1 MFFRKRAFAAVLLVL
16 GAVVVVSTASASR
29 GGGGG
34 GGAPTT
40 PTNLRITS
48 ANEYTVSLA
57 WDASRG
63 SGTWWYCVQRPPAG
77 CIRVDPPQTTIT
89 LTRLMPDTT
98 FTWVIYAINS
108 RGQRSG
114 NSNSVTYTTPPDT
127 AAPAPP
133 PQLSLT
139 YLRPTRIGV
148 SWTASTDNTS
158 QVWYTLYHNGEPH
171 IWDVIGLRSY
181 TLFNLEQ
188 GTTHEFKVVARDRY
202 FNLAE
207 SNVISVTTPT
217 STDTTPPTAPTNLTG
232 QLIENEAW
240 INWTQSTDDTD
251 PPSDIL
257 YDTYVDGQRTSDGI
271 LGGTSTVA
279 YCQTFGLSTFTVRA
293 VDSSGNV
300 SEPSNGLT
308 FNCPF

>member
-1 MFFRKRAFAAVLLVL
+1 MRFRRHVLAAVLIVL
-16 GAVVVVSTASASR
+16 AAAVVVGTASARPS
-29 GGGGG
+29 
-34 GGAPTT
+34 P
-40 PTNLRITS
+40 PTNLRITATTDTS
-48 ANEYTVSLA
+48 LSLA
-57 WDASRG
+57 WDASRNS
-63 SGTWWYCVQRPPAG
+63 SGNWWYCVSRDQQG
-77 CIRVDPPQTTIT
+77 CIRVNPPQTTIT
-89 LTRLMPDTT
+89 LTRLLPDTT
-98 FTWVIYAINS
+98 FNYSVYAIDH
-108 RGQRSG
+108 RGNRSAF
-114 NSNSVTYTTPPDT
+114 SNTVTYRTPPDT
-127 AAPAPP
+127 TAPAPP

-158 QVWYTLYHNGEPH
+158 QVWHTLYVNGEPQ
-171 IWDVIGLRSY
+171 IWDAIGLRSY

-188 GTTHEFKVVARDRY
+188 GTTHEFQVVARDRY
-202 FNLAE
+202 FNLAP

-257 YDTYVDGQRTSDGI
+257 YDTYVDGQRTPDGI
-271 LGGTSTVA
+271 LGGSSTVA
-279 YCQTFGLSTFTVRA
+279 YCQTFGLATFTVRA

-300 SEPSNGLT
+300 SEPSNGLL
-308 FNCPF
+308 FDCPF

>member
-1 MFFRKRAFAAVLLVL
+1 M
-16 GAVVVVSTASASR
+16 SR
-29 GGGGG
+29 
-34 GGAPTT
+34 
-40 PTNLRITS
+40 
-48 ANEYTVSLA
+48 
-57 WDASRG
+57 DH
-63 SGTWWYCVQRPPAG
+63 QG
-77 CIRVDPPQTTIT
+77 CIRVNPPQTTIT
-89 LTRLMPDTT
+89 LTRLLPDTT
-98 FTWVIYAINS
+98 FNYSVYAIDH
-108 RGQRSG
+108 RGNRSAF
-114 NSNSVTYTTPPDT
+114 SNTVTYRTPPDT
-127 AAPAPP
+127 TAPAPP

-158 QVWYTLYHNGEPH
+158 QVWYTLYHNGEPQ
-171 IWDVIGLRSY
+171 IWDAIGLRSY
-181 TLFNLEQ
+181 TLFHLEQ

-202 FNLAE
+202 FNLAH

-217 STDTTPPTAPTNLTG
+217 STDTTPPSAPTNLTG

-240 INWTQSTDDTD
+240 IDWTQSTDDTD

-257 YDTYVDGQRTSDGI
+257 YDTYVDDQRTPDGI
-271 LGGTSTVA
+271 LGGDSTVA
-279 YCQTFGLSTFTVRA
+279 YCRTFGLATFTVRA

>member
-1 MFFRKRAFAAVLLVL
+1 MLFRKRALAVVMLVL
-16 GAVVVVSTASASR
+16 GAAIVVSTASARPS
-29 GGGGG
+29 
-34 GGAPTT
+34 P
-40 PTNLRITS
+40 PSNLRITATTDTS
-48 ANEYTVSLA
+48 ISLA
-57 WDASRG
+57 WDASRNS
-63 SGTWWYCVQRPPAG
+63 SGNWWYCVSRDHQG
-77 CIRVDPPQTTIT
+77 CIRVNPPQTTIT
-89 LTRLMPDTT
+89 LTRLLPDTT
-98 FTWVIYAINS
+98 FNYSVYAIDH
-108 RGQRSG
+108 RGNRSAF
-114 NSNSVTYTTPPDT
+114 SNTVTYRTPPDT
-127 AAPAPP
+127 TAPAPA

-171 IWDVIGLRSY
+171 IWDSIGLRSY
-181 TLFNLEQ
+181 TLFNLAQ

-202 FNLAE
+202 FNLAH
-207 SNVISVTTPT
+207 SNVISVTTPI
-217 STDTTPPTAPTNLTG
+217 STDTTPPSAPTNLTG

-240 INWTQSTDDTD
+240 IDWTQSTDDTD

-257 YDTYVDGQRTSDGI
+257 YDTYVDGQRTPDGI
-271 LGGTSTVA
+271 LGGDSTVA
-279 YCQTFGLSTFTVRA
+279 YCQTFGLSTFTVKA

>member
-1 MFFRKRAFAAVLLVL
+1 MLFRRHVFATVVLLL
-16 GAVVVVSTASASR
+16 AATVVVGAASAAR
-29 GGGGG
+29 GGGG
-34 GGAPTT
+34 PST
-40 PTNLRITS
+40 PTNLRITATTDYS
-48 ANEYTVSLA
+48 ISLA

-63 SGTWWYCVQRPPAG
+63 SGDWWYCVQRPPAG
-77 CIRVDPPQTTIT
+77 CIRVNPPQTSITIT
-89 LTRLMPDTT
+89 NLMPDTT
-98 FTWVIYAINS
+98 FTYVVYAINS

-114 NSNSVTYTTPPDT
+114 NSNSVTYTTPPDVT
-127 AAPAPP
+127 PPAPAP
-133 PQLSLT
+133 QLSQT

-158 QVWYTLYHNGEPH
+158 QVWYTLYHNGEPQ
-171 IWDVIGLRSY
+171 IWDAIGLRSY
-181 TLFNLEQ
+181 TLFHLEQ

-202 FNLAE
+202 FNLAH

-217 STDTTPPTAPTNLTG
+217 STDTTPPSAPTNLTG

-240 INWTQSTDDTD
+240 IDWTQSTDDTD

-257 YDTYVDGQRTSDGI
+257 YDTYVDDQRTADGI
-271 LGGTSTVA
+271 LGGDSTVA
-279 YCQTFGLSTFTVRA
+279 YCRTFGLATFTVKA

>member
-1 MFFRKRAFAAVLLVL
+1 MLFRRHVFAAVVLVL
-16 GAVVVVSTASASR
+16 AATVVVGAASAAR

-34 GGAPTT
+34 PST
-40 PTNLRITS
+40 PTNLRITATTDYS
-48 ANEYTVSLA
+48 ISLA

-63 SGTWWYCVQRPPAG
+63 SGDWWYCVQRPPAG
-77 CIRVDPPQTTIT
+77 CIRVNPPQTSITIT
-89 LTRLMPDTT
+89 NLMPDTT
-98 FTWVIYAINS
+98 FTYVVYAINS

-114 NSNSVTYTTPPDT
+114 NSNSVTYTTPPDAT
-127 AAPAPP
+127 PPAPAP
-133 PQLSLT
+133 QLSQT

-158 QVWYTLYHNGEPH
+158 QVWYTLYHNGEPQ

-240 INWTQSTDDTD
+240 ISWTQSTDDTD

-257 YDTYVDGQRTSDGI
+257 YDTYVDDQRTADGI
-271 LGGTSTVA
+271 LGGGSTVA
-279 YCQTFGLSTFTVRA
+279 YCRTFGLATFTVRA

>member
-1 MFFRKRAFAAVLLVL
+1 M
-16 GAVVVVSTASASR
+16 
-29 GGGGG
+29 
-34 GGAPTT
+34 
-40 PTNLRITS
+40 
-48 ANEYTVSLA
+48 
-57 WDASRG
+57 
-63 SGTWWYCVQRPPAG
+63 
-77 CIRVDPPQTTIT
+77 
-89 LTRLMPDTT
+89 
-98 FTWVIYAINS
+98 
-108 RGQRSG
+108 
-114 NSNSVTYTTPPDT
+114 TYRTPPDT
-127 AAPAPP
+127 TAPAPP

-158 QVWYTLYHNGEPH
+158 QVWYTLYHNGEPQ

-257 YDTYVDGQRTSDGI
+257 YDTYVDDQRTADGI
-271 LGGTSTVA
+271 LGGGSTVA
-279 YCQTFGLSTFTVRA
+279 YCQTFGLATFTVRA

>member
-1 MFFRKRAFAAVLLVL
+1 
-16 GAVVVVSTASASR
+16 
-29 GGGGG
+29 
-34 GGAPTT
+34 
-40 PTNLRITS
+40 
-48 ANEYTVSLA
+48 
-57 WDASRG
+57 
-63 SGTWWYCVQRPPAG
+63 
-77 CIRVDPPQTTIT
+77 
-89 LTRLMPDTT
+89 MPDTT
-98 FTWVIYAINS
+98 FTYVVYAINS
-108 RGQRSG
+108 RGHRSG
-114 NSNSVTYTTPPDT
+114 NSNSVTYTTPPDVT
-127 AAPAPP
+127 PPAPAP
-133 PQLSLT
+133 QLSQT

-158 QVWYTLYHNGEPH
+158 QVWYTLYHNGEPQ

-240 INWTQSTDDTD
+240 ISWTQSTDDTD

-257 YDTYVDGQRTSDGI
+257 YDTYVDDQRTADGI
-271 LGGTSTVA
+271 LGGGSTVA
-279 YCQTFGLSTFTVRA
+279 YCQTFGLATFTVRA